1 MLQNYVPSKSYIVKE
16 YNIVFDDGHYNGF
29 SFPCNEHGELLSNI
43 NEYAIANYRRCLEHP
58 EKFVRFNKVIEQE
71 YTVKDNAHGTCSCG
85 NEVQLYD
92 AYYGACQCEKCGKWY
107 NLFGQELLQPEY
119 WDVDPSEEDCWD
131 Y

>member
-1 MLQNYVPSKSYIVKE
+1 MLQNYIPVKYSKVKR
-16 YNIVFDDGHYNGF
+16 YDIVFDDGYYNGF
-29 SFPCNEHGELLSNI
+29 SFPCNEDGELLNDM
-43 NEYAIANYRRCLEHP
+43 NECAVENYKRCLEHP

-92 AYYGACQCEKCGKWY
+92 VYYGACQCDKCGKWY
-107 NLFGQELLQPEY
+107 NLFGQELLSPEH
-119 WDVDPSEEDCWD
+119 WERDPSEEEYWD